1 MRSTVFFSLAWKK
14 VFPPEEFVFLRKKRI
29 FAWPLLN
36 GHQNHFFTMTK
47 SVILFFCCLLCAFEA
62 KAQADSTVLFR
73 ENKAP
78 LTVKIDR
85 KEFNLNRLHHSC
97 CLAAPVAALGLAMW
111 PADEAISDRVADGM
125 PHFRTHVDDYLRF
138 VPLAAQVGMSLG
150 GVQGHSR
157 NRWQVLATDAMAGAM
172 MVATVGGMKYTIDR
186 TRPNGESAG
195 FPSGHTATA
204 FMGAT
209 LLAHEYGHKS
219 VWIPIASY
227 SVATATGALRILNNK
242 HYVSDVIVGA
252 AVGILVAE
260 LSYWAS
266 DAIFNNRKLF
276 PKRRARL
283 HQEVLKNY

>member
-1 MRSTVFFSLAWKK
+1 MAINTA
-14 VFPPEEFVFLRKKRI
+14 
-29 FAWPLLN
+29 FA
-36 GHQNHFFTMTK
+36 MTK
-47 SVILFFCCLLCAFEA
+47 SVIIFFCFLLCAFNA
-62 KAQADSTVLFR
+62 KAQGDSTILYK

-78 LTVKIDR
+78 ITVKMDR

-97 CLAAPVAALGLAMW
+97 CVAAPVAAVGLAVW
-111 PADEAISDRVADGM
+111 PADKAINRRVMDGI
-125 PHFRTHVDDYLRF
+125 PSFRTKVDDYLRF
-138 VPLAAQVGMSLG
+138 APLAAQLGMSLG

-172 MVATVGGMKYTIDR
+172 MMAAVGGIKYSIDR
-186 TRPNGESAG
+186 TRPNGEGAG

-204 FMGAT
+204 FLGAT
-209 LLAHEYGHKS
+209 LLSHEYGHKS
-219 VWIPIASY
+219 VWIPIAGY

-242 HYVSDVIVGA
+242 HYASDVVVGA
-252 AVGILVAE
+252 AVGILAAE

-276 PKRRARL
+276 QKRRARL